1 MTSPEFSLVTE
12 SFNVTDGQSFSS
24 LHAALA
30 ALSTIAA
37 RNDAEILITDAVGDG
52 RVQQL
57 VAASC
62 VPVRVIDA
70 YVASGDAFGKAGAYA
85 IQSGLAGW
93 IEHID
98 GSHSGIMGLPLFET
112 AQLLHAAGVG
122 LAL

>member
-37 RNDAEILITDAVGDG
+37 RNDAEILITDAVGEV

-70 YVASGDAFGKAGAYA
+70 
-85 IQSGLAGW
+85 
-93 IEHID
+93 
-98 GSHSGIMGLPLFET
+98 
-112 AQLLHAAGVG
+112 VG
-122 LAL
+122 LDYDVQKNRAAEQARRVTRN